1 MLHGTTL
8 INGRSRRLSH
18 PVTGMGRAARRRRLG
33 DGPLLCGPAGSHPF
47 PPRLRRILRQ
57 ILLVIAFIACI
68 LPQIAPLSST
78 SNGPWPHFSG
88 AAWDVLYPTSGFSL
102 IFSEKRLPERGKYTI
117 LFV

>member
-1 MLHGTTL
+1 V
-8 INGRSRRLSH
+8 RL
-18 PVTGMGRAARRRRLG
+18 VA
-33 DGPLLCGPAGSHPF
+33 AGSETAFCQASGGLTPS
-47 PPRLRRILRQ
+47 PSRLRRILRQ

-88 AAWDVLYPTSGFSL
+88 AARDVLYPTSGFSL
-102 IFSEKRLPERGKYTI
+102 LFSEKRLPERGKYTI